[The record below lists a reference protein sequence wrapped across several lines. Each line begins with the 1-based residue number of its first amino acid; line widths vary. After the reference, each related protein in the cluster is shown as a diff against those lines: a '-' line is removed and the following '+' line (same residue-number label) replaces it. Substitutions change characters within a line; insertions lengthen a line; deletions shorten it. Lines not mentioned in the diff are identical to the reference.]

1 MKRDTEG
8 SLQHWVSAVL
18 RFGVLA
24 SALIALIGTLMNLS
38 KHGGEKV
45 SYQNFHPGENLS
57 VGKVLTDAVSM
68 DSRSIM
74 LVAVIVLVLTP
85 VARVIVSLFGFIKEK
100 DRTYIAITFVV
111 LLTLLCS
118 VIGGFLRD

>member
-38 KHGGEKV
+38 KHGSEKV

-57 VGKVLTDAVSM
+57 VGKVFTDALSM

-118 VIGGFLRD
+118 VIGGFLRG